1 MSWFSRSYEWVSDK
15 AASASEF
22 VASSCRASVNAAS
35 SIYQTWRHKPFT
47 QLFRS
52 LYTLSTTGAI
62 AIFELG
68 MVELIFR
75 EAACDVH
82 ARVVHDEPIS
92 EEFNQIVSI
101 ASYATIAGLMGVFI
115 VPRILNNWAKSDIKS
130 WPMFAKSDHNQ
141 GADVEQALLESPEEN
156 PATCVQHK
164 WLYGFSVMAWT
175 AYVISFSAS
184 RIKNFEAT
192 SSAFDVFFPISEE
205 DNLPLSV
212 VVTVLLGLSSAL
224 FNVPEFAGGLAET
237 KRYLGDLSREKL
249 KTDLMGNK
257 KILALNA
264 MNLAVAISSGMQSVV
279 WVERFMTRFNL
290 PFSALVSIKSAAAL
304 SATLSTLLTNL
315 KASNGAS
322 GNWCRAAKQHKLL
335 LVAVT
340 SYSLVWLLLNNY
352 LIKKSV
358 MDFAFPHEHTVPAN
372 STSLPDTCESI
383 ALSTQDH
390 EEIQRI
396 IYPIT
401 LLFGSIFSFVSSSFL
416 LKKYIEI
423 IEHMFSGA
431 RGGNGYEVL
440 INDYEG
446 SLDSTNDRDD
456 VVSIDSHAA
465 NGAVSE
471 SNERSSLLREGNSSG
486 RQYGSLESLLSGGL
500 FAPQQSNTSQG
511 ERPPSVLSMSV
522 SSSSS
527 SIA

>member
-1 MSWFSRSYEWVSDK
+1 MSWFSRGYEWVSNK
-15 AASASEF
+15 VGSASEL
-22 VASSCRASVNAAS
+22 VTSSCRASANAVS
-35 SIYQTWRHKPFT
+35 SAFQTWRHKPFT

-52 LYTLSTTGAI
+52 FYTLATTGAI

-115 VPRILNNWAKSDIKS
+115 VPRVLNNWTKSDIKN
-130 WPMFAKSDHNQ
+130 WPMFARSDHNQ
-141 GADVEQALLESPEEN
+141 GDDVEQALLEN
-156 PATCVQHK
+156 PTTCAQHK
-164 WLYGFSVMAWT
+164 WLYGFSIMAWT

-192 SSAFDVFFPISEE
+192 SSAFNVFFPINEE

-237 KRYLGDLSREKL
+237 KRYLSDLSGEKL

-257 KILALNA
+257 KILALNV
-264 MNLAVAISSGMQSVV
+264 MNLTVAISSGMQSVV
-279 WVERFMTRFNL
+279 WVERFMARLQL
-290 PFSALVSIKSAAAL
+290 PFSALVSIKSATAL
-304 SATLSTLLTNL
+304 SATLSTLLTNM

-322 GNWCRAAKQHKLL
+322 GNWCKAARQHKLL
-335 LVAVT
+335 LVSVT
-340 SYSLVWLLLNNY
+340 AYSLVWLLLNNY

-358 MDFAFPHEHTVPAN
+358 MDFAFPHEHAMPAN
-372 STSLPDTCESI
+372 STSLSDTCESI

-423 IEHMFSGA
+423 IENMFSSAGDA
-431 RGGNGYEVL
+431 HGDEVL
-440 INDYEG
+440 INNYEA
-446 SLDSTNDRDD
+446 SVDDDANDGDGL
-456 VVSIDSHAA
+456 AA
-465 NGAVSE
+465 NGAVSG
-471 SNERSSLLREGNSSG
+471 SNEHSSLLLRADNLNG
-486 RQYGSLESLLSGGL
+486 RQYGSLESLKGNGL
-500 FAPQQSNTSQG
+500 LFTPQQSSNAQS
-511 ERPPSVLSMSV
+511 ERPPSVRSMSV
-522 SSSSS
+522 SRSSS